1 LQQAHAYF
9 PANDE
14 LMELSAR
21 FTKAGDMWRNAA
33 VQASG
38 IYKGRLGTQEDYNTM
53 GDYLIEI
60 AALEKQAFIDLSK
73 IKWSK

>member
-1 LQQAHAYF
+1 
-9 PANDE
+9 
-14 LMELSAR
+14 MKLSAT

-38 IYKGRLGTQEDYNTM
+38 IYKGRLTAQQDYDTM
-53 GDYLIEI
+53 GDMMIEI
-60 AALEKQAFIDLSK
+60 AALEKQAFIDLSN